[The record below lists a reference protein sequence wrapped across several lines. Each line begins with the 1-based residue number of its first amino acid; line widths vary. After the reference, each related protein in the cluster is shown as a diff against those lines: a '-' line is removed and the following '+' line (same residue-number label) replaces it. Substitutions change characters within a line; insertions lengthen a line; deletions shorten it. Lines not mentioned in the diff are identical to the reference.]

1 MSRERPPPRIWP
13 VLIATLTGT
22 AILLSLGVWQVK
34 RLHWKE
40 ALIAELE
47 AKSAAAPV
55 SLTRALESAEQGQDA
70 EFLRVAFKGRY
81 LHGSGKKMIA
91 TYDGGQGW
99 TIITPAV
106 SEDGFAVIV
115 DRGRL
120 PDNRLKDFARPEGE
134 VTVEGVIRTYRGGK
148 GAYDPENDPAANLWY
163 WWDVPAMLAAS
174 ELPAGAKPFPY
185 VVQLVPGET
194 GGAFPRPDA
203 PKAKLANNHLGY
215 AITWFGLAATLLAV
229 AGFYIRD
236 IRKRRKAPLDA
247 PGARG

>member
-1 MSRERPPPRIWP
+1 MSRERPPRIWP
-13 VLIATLTGT
+13 VVLATLIGT

-47 AKSAAAPV
+47 AKSLAAPV
-55 SLTRALESAEQGQDA
+55 SLAAAIAAAGEGQDP
-70 EFLRVAFKGRY
+70 EFLRVAFTGRY
-81 LHGSGKKMIA
+81 LNDSGKKMIA

-99 TIITPAV
+99 TIITPAM
-106 SEDGFAVIV
+106 SDDGFAVII

-120 PDNRLKDFARPEGE
+120 PDNRLKDFSRPDGE
-134 VTVEGVIRTYRGGK
+134 VQVEGVIRTYSRGK

-163 WWDVPAMLAAS
+163 WWDVPAMLKAS
-174 ELPAGAKPFPY
+174 SLPEGARPFPY
-185 VVQLVPGET
+185 VVQLLPGEAK
-194 GGAFPRPDA
+194 GEFPRPDA

-229 AGFYIRD
+229 AGFYIHD
-236 IRKRRKAPLDA
+236 LRKRRKPPLDA